1 MRRNLLMLTIAAVT
15 MFASSCA
22 TSPETATSPTTPA
35 ATSAPASTENVEQ
48 AIRQLVKERDQAIQR
63 GDMAA
68 IDRIYADDYISTG
81 ALGTVRTKAQV
92 IEDLK
97 SGALKIESIT
107 SDEINVRAHGDTAIV
122 TGRTTTKGQDKGRD
136 ISGQNRFTQ
145 VYLKRNGRWQ
155 IVAFHFSRI
164 GQ

>member
-1 MRRNLLMLTIAAVT
+1 MKRNLLMLTIAACAIFVS
-15 MFASSCA
+15 ACA
-22 TSPETATSPTTPA
+22 TRPETATSSPTPA
-35 ATSAPASTENVEQ
+35 ATSAPAATENVEPT
-48 AIRQLVKERDQAIQR
+48 IRQLVSERDQAIQR
-63 GDMAA
+63 GDLAA

-97 SGALKIESIT
+97 SGTLKIEAIT
-107 SDEINVRAHGDTAIV
+107 SDEINVRAHGDTVIV
-122 TGRTTTKGQDKGRD
+122 TGRTTTKGQDRGQD

-145 VYLKRNGRWQ
+145 VYMKRNGQWQ